1 MRIDLGDVTALPLWN
16 QEGCVFVV
24 SSNMDITH
32 PNVYQVPIT
41 YTEVQHYV
49 AAADLVISK
58 AG

>member
-1 MRIDLGDVTALPLWN
+1 
-16 QEGCVFVV
+16 VFVV

-32 PNVYQVPIT
+32 PNVYQVPTT